1 MYVVVGANGYLG
13 SYVVKNIL
21 EKTNENV
28 LALARH
34 FDLWEDEKRVEWKH
48 CDISCREEV
57 DKAAEYIGTMEQVK
71 VVYLSAYHLP
81 DKVKE
86 NPKLAWDINITSLS
100 YFLNRVETIKCLFY
114 ISTEMVYGEGDRNH
128 LFKEE
133 DALNPV
139 NIYGKQKKVA
149 EAIVTGYGYN
159 VLRLPFMIGPS
170 ILSKKKHFYDYIL
183 ETLEKHQ
190 PIEMF
195 EDALKSALHFDTAAG
210 VIVDLCENY
219 MEDMPKIMNVAGDE
233 VLSKY
238 DIGLRI
244 ARANGL
250 DENLVIPIKMCND
263 DKIFAE
269 KRAGCTLL
277 DNQKIKKVLQLSEL
291 KLRF

>member
-1 MYVVVGANGYLG
+1 M
-13 SYVVKNIL
+13 
-21 EKTNENV
+21 
-28 LALARH
+28 
-34 FDLWEDEKRVEWKH
+34 
-48 CDISCREEV
+48 
-57 DKAAEYIGTMEQVK
+57 
-71 VVYLSAYHLP
+71 
-81 DKVKE
+81 KE

-100 YFLNRVETIKCLFY
+100 YFLNRVENIKCLFY

-238 DIGLRI
+238 DI
-244 ARANGL
+244 
-250 DENLVIPIKMCND
+250 IPIKMCND